1 MKNVLY
7 TVYEKKYLQVILFNH
22 SVQNTGLK
30 DVAYIHSSFPF
41 AEAI

>member
-1 MKNVLY
+1 MYYIQYMEKN
-7 TVYEKKYLQVILFNH
+7 LQVILFNH

-30 DVAYIHSSFPF
+30 DFAHILSSFPF